1 MGKSVANPSTGTA
14 KNASNYISVYISV
27 SDRCSENRM
36 PDRVF
41 EMRCGSSCLCF
52 LSGLWGFFLGKPSDE
67 HFARY
72 IVPLRF
78 HIAGGMGA
86 LLAGPWQFSEGLR
99 NRALEFTVGLDV
111 STCCPSPSAQLQDS
125 LWATVSMEGLATHL
139 GFGTLAVLW
148 FATAVQAYRNALKGE
163 IDLHRR

>member
-99 NRALEFTVGLDV
+99 NRALEFHRWIGRFYLLSVTLGSIAGFVMGDGFNGGPSHPSRIWHTGRSLVCHCSAGL
-111 STCCPSPSAQLQDS
+111 PERA
-125 LWATVSMEGLATHL
+125 
-139 GFGTLAVLW
+139 
-148 FATAVQAYRNALKGE
+148 
-163 IDLHRR
+163 